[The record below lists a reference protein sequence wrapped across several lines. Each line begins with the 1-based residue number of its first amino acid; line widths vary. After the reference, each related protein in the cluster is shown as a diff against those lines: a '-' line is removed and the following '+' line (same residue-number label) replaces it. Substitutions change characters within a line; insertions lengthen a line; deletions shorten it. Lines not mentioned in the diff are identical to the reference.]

1 MKEEEEM
8 KKVYFTITGIW
19 FYYGTEIFRKKDK
32 VRLIKEPDNKHD
44 SEAIRVEKKGLG
56 KVGYVA
62 NSPHTV
68 LGESFSAGRLYD
80 RIGKKAK
87 GTVIAVTE
95 RGIVCKLN
103 EEKEKKQ
110 EEKGAED
117 ENQRL

>member
-1 MKEEEEM
+1 M
-8 KKVYFTITGIW
+8 KKIYFTITGIW
-19 FYYGTEIFRKKDK
+19 FYYGSEVFRKKDK
-32 VRLIKEPDNKHD
+32 VRLVKEPDNKHD

-80 RIGKKAK
+80 RMGKKAK

-103 EEKEKKQ
+103 EKKEKKQ